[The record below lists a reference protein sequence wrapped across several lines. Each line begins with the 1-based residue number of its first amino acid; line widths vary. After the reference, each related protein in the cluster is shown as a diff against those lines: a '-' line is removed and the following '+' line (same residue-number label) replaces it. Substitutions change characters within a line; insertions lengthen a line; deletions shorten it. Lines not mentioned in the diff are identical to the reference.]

1 MKTLSGIVLFVL
13 LGALVNAQQTPV
25 DRPTVS
31 GKIMAETS
39 VMSEKII
46 KGSPFSADAVNES
59 VQVLAD
65 GNRIVHSSTNKL
77 YRNSEGRFRREIS
90 GGSAGSFSSFYTV
103 GPGIT
108 ILDPVGGYRYLLD
121 AHLKTARV
129 GALTGVYSIGGTVA
143 VPPSPR
149 PAPVTKV
156 EPAAQAAIVAE
167 KLRAAELRATTIDPV
182 VEEKMKA
189 ELKQAA
195 VAVEQLKGELKA
207 AAPMALITT
216 TEPSGVV
223 SAYQGSLLQTPGF
236 KTKYESRTEDL
247 GVQTIEGVEAVGTRT
262 ITTIPAGAIG
272 NERPIEM
279 VYEKWYS
286 HDLQLVI
293 LSKHS
298 DPRFGDQTY
307 RLTNIVRSE
316 PDPALFELPS
326 GYKVI
331 SDKIAPYKISTA
343 GSAQGAVWTKA
354 SGSGTTTARPA
365 KP

>member
-13 LGALVNAQQTPV
+13 LGVIANAQQAPIAERAAV
-25 DRPTVS
+25 N

-39 VMSEKII
+39 VMSEKIVR
-46 KGSPFSADAVNES
+46 GSPFSADAVNES

-77 YRNSEGRFRREIS
+77 YRNSEGRFRRDIS
-90 GGSAGSFSSFYTV
+90 GGSGGSFSSFYSV
-103 GPGIT
+103 GPGVT

-121 AHLKTARV
+121 AQLRTARV
-129 GALTGVYSIGGTVA
+129 GALNGVYALGGQAGPPVA
-143 VPPSPR
+143 LPVPSTRVSP
-149 PAPVTKV
+149 
-156 EPAAQAAIVAE
+156 AQAAVVAE
-167 KLRAAELRATTIDPV
+167 KLRAAELKATTIDPAID
-182 VEEKMKA
+182 EKMKV

-195 VAVEQLKGELKA
+195 SELDKMKGEIKTTGGVAVISTGEPGGL
-207 AAPMALITT
+207 LST
-216 TEPSGVV
+216 
-223 SAYQGSLLQTPGF
+223 YQGSFAFATGP
-236 KTKYESRTEDL
+236 KSKYETRTEDL

-286 HDLQLVI
+286 NELQLVI
-293 LSKHS
+293 LSKNS
-298 DPRFGDQTY
+298 DPRFGEQTY

-316 PDPALFELPS
+316 PDPALFELPP

-331 SDKIAPYKISTA
+331 SEKIAPYKIITA
-343 GSAQGAVWTKA
+343 TPAPGAIWTKA
-354 SGSGTTTARPA
+354 SSSGTAAARPA
-365 KP
+365 RP